1 MLDFCMTIGVTRHVH
16 IYTHTDVTHMT
27 VDGLHE
33 EVRLHEKTTENK
45 EDKDLFWFWC
55 GKII

>member
-1 MLDFCMTIGVTRHVH
+1 MF
-16 IYTHTDVTHMT
+16 IYIHTDVTHMT

-33 EVRLHEKTTENK
+33 EVRLHEKTTENR

-55 GKII
+55 GKIS